1 MINKLITENKSQR
14 RLATPHEL
22 LVGGSAQRCHCQA
35 AVLPCLLRR
44 GLLEGGEE
52 PLPVA
57 VVPVEAAVELPAGE
71 AEEAAVLAVEEAEAL
86 LQLRE
91 DGLQP
96 RAGARLAGERRDEE
110 AGEAPDRVRDGVRAA
125 PREVG
130 QERREDPVLMR
141 EGRSYELKEVMA
153 SCVTIHILNTV
164 LMSYNI
170 ILDLLA
176 KYVKYA
182 SPL

>member
-1 MINKLITENKSQR
+1 M
-14 RLATPHEL
+14 
-22 LVGGSAQRCHCQA
+22 VGRGAQRQRA
-35 AVLPCLLRR
+35 SVLPGLLRR

-57 VVPVEAAVELPAGE
+57 AAEAAEELPAGE

-96 RAGARLAGERRDEE
+96 RARALAGERRDEE

-130 QERREDPVLMR
+130 
-141 EGRSYELKEVMA
+141 
-153 SCVTIHILNTV
+153 
-164 LMSYNI
+164 
-170 ILDLLA
+170 
-176 KYVKYA
+176 
-182 SPL
+182 

>member
-1 MINKLITENKSQR
+1 M
-14 RLATPHEL
+14 
-22 LVGGSAQRCHCQA
+22 VGRGAQRQRA
-35 AVLPCLLRR
+35 SVLPRLLRR

-57 VVPVEAAVELPAGE
+57 AAEAAVELPAGE

-110 AGEAPDRVRDGVRAA
+110 AGEAPDRVRDGVRAP

-130 QERREDPVLMR
+130 QQRREDPVLMR
-141 EGRSYELKEVMA
+141 AGRSFEVKGKGCSRVA
-153 SCVTIHILNTV
+153 
-164 LMSYNI
+164 
-170 ILDLLA
+170 
-176 KYVKYA
+176 
-182 SPL
+182 